1 MKRNKIF
8 RSLAFTAILTTSG
21 CSLVGPKCQRLKLSE
36 IFNVKDKN
44 IVLVEYDEDGTCRP
58 TLAGFQE
65 LYNLKYKTQTKLTF
79 GITNSVSGLLSQ
91 NIINSSMMRLKMRL
105 NLIN

>member
-1 MKRNKIF
+1 MKTNKIYHCF
-8 RSLAFTAILTTSG
+8 VFAAILTTSG

-65 LYNLKYKTQTKLTF
+65 LYNLEYKNPNETYFWNYKQCRWITKSEH
-79 GITNSVSGLLSQ
+79 NQ
-91 NIINSSMMRLKMRL
+91 
-105 NLIN
+105 LIDDAFENAFKFN

>member
-36 IFNVKDKN
+36 IFNVNDEN
-44 IVLVEYDEDGTCRP
+44 IVLIEYGGDGICRP
-58 TLAGFQE
+58 TVAGLQE
-65 LYNLKYKTQTKLTF
+65 KINLRYENPNETYFWNYKQCKWITK
-79 GITNSVSGLLSQ
+79 SEHDQLLDDALE
-91 NIINSSMMRLKMRL
+91 NAFEFY
-105 NLIN
+105 